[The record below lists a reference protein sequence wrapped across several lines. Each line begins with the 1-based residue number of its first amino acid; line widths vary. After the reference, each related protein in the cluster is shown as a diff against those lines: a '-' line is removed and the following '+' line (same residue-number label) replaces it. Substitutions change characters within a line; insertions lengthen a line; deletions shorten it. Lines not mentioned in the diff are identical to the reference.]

1 MNREEQKHEQAQAFR
16 TRCSMLT
23 DKELAKHLW
32 TLGLVESMDSGLNTM
47 SEAAGEAV
55 PLNPNPPVLDVA
67 DLAEILRQELARR
80 SQAKGQ
86 GAS

>member
-1 MNREEQKHEQAQAFR
+1 MSTEEQKHEQAQAFR
-16 TRCSMLT
+16 ARCSKLT
-23 DKELAKHLW
+23 DKDLAKYMW
-32 TLGLVESMDSGLNTM
+32 TLGLVKSMEADLTTM
-47 SEAAGEAV
+47 TEAAGEAV
-55 PLNPNPPVLDVA
+55 PPNPNPPVLDVA